1 MPVDHYI
8 GGIEHAILHLL
19 YSRFFSRALKKCGY
33 NTPKEP
39 FKKLVTQGMVC
50 HETFIDNEK
59 RWIEPSK
66 VLKKNDQFYYMKN
79 GKLSLLKKG
88 RSEKMSKSK
97 KCCRS

>member
-1 MPVDHYI
+1 MK
-8 GGIEHAILHLL
+8 HLL
-19 YSRFFSRALKKCGY
+19 IMK
-33 NTPKEP
+33 
-39 FKKLVTQGMVC
+39 
-50 HETFIDNEK
+50 K

-97 KCCRS
+97 KMLSILIA